1 MLITSNVGGRLSF
14 SGACFDP
21 RREGEEARERQGRLE
36 FQEDFLLL
44 SLFLGHQVEACGM
57 AFAVEEGD
65 RLSAF
70 CKSKALEQQQQ
81 QRQQSTNPKVAQ
93 MPGRRPGGC
102 FALGLLLPQ
111 RAPPPRASPGSGFS
125 PASLPARQGWAV
137 RAKQRPLQSRREKPA
152 PVGWASQLPPAPRV
166 KAQGEQQRRF
176 PLLAG
181 HHVCCQLSTLPF
193 DSEPARKVETM
204 GASNRS
210 SLKVG
215 SHLSRLLMGRGW
227 AGEGAG

>member
-111 RAPPPRASPGSGFS
+111 RAPPPPSAAPPRALASPRLLS
-125 PASLPARQGWAV
+125 PLG
-137 RAKQRPLQSRREKPA
+137 RAGLLEPSRGRYSRGGK
-152 PVGWASQLPPAPRV
+152 SQLR
-166 KAQGEQQRRF
+166 
-176 PLLAG
+176 LAG
-181 HHVCCQLSTLPF
+181 QVSCL
-193 DSEPARKVETM
+193 
-204 GASNRS
+204 
-210 SLKVG
+210 
-215 SHLSRLLMGRGW
+215 RLQ
-227 AGEGAG
+227 E